1 MIREWRL
8 FYIHLV
14 GATGFEPATSA
25 TPLQRAT
32 KLRHAPIVS
41 GGGTGIRTL
50 EGLSPLPV
58 FKTGAFNRSAI
69 PPAHGAEY
77 YQFLTAGQGLVCHQW
92 LLIETQTNL
101 GDAITLH
108 LAYHPVKTVPAD
120 VIAHHRV
127 ATDP

>member
-1 MIREWRL
+1 MTREWR
-8 FYIHLV
+8 FFCIPLV

-77 YQFLTAGQGLVCHQW
+77 YQFLTAGQGLVCQMT
-92 LLIETQTNL
+92 LLIETQADL
-101 GDAITLH
+101 GDAIALH
-108 LAYHPVKTVPAD
+108 FTDDPVDPVPAN
-120 VIAHHRV
+120 VVAHHRV
-127 ATDP
+127 TADP